1 MEKSFPQ
8 PQVAALTKARPA
20 LELWG
25 VRMVALLTA
34 VMGVVNLFSAIIPA
48 MHSRMV
54 IIRDI
59 FPMEVLHGTRLAAAL
74 AGFALLLLASS
85 LWRRKRTAWLLTI
98 LILVG
103 SIAMNLVKGLDFE
116 EASLD
121 ALLIVFLLLL
131 RPNYHADS
139 DRPSVRQGLV
149 VLAWAFAF
157 TLAYGTLGLDLLDR
171 HFKIHFGFW
180 GALTQTLAMFTTFNN
195 PSLLPVTGFGR
206 YFVFSIYLVGAA
218 TGSYALLK
226 LISPVL
232 VRQPATA
239 DERARAAGIVAA
251 YGRTSLARPALFE
264 DKSYFFSPG
273 GSVIA
278 YAARGRGVIALGDPI
293 GPPED
298 CLEAIRLFR
307 HFCTRND
314 WSPAF
319 VSVLPDA
326 LDSYR
331 AAGFDCLCMGREAIV
346 DLETFN
352 LAGSANKNARNAVAK
367 MGRLGYRAEM
377 HLPPLEEKLLH
388 ELRSISD
395 EWLTMMRGG
404 EMHFSVGWFDDEY
417 IRHSPVMAVHART
430 GEITA
435 FANLVPE
442 YQKNETCLDLMR
454 RRWEVENGTMELLF
468 TSMLEWAKAQ
478 GHATF
483 SLGQAPL
490 TGIGEHNDDPRV
502 EQALRRLSEYFKRFI
517 NFRGLHAFKEKFN
530 PRWEPRYVVYP
541 GVASLPGI
549 ITTLLRVNSDGNFLW
564 NYLKK

>member
-1 MEKSFPQ
+1 MEQ
-8 PQVAALTKARPA
+8 IQRRTLTTARPS
-20 LELWG
+20 LEAWG
-25 VRMVALLTA
+25 VRIVALLTA

-48 MHSRMV
+48 VHSRMV

-98 LILVG
+98 LILG
-103 SIAMNLVKGLDFE
+103 TSIAMNLVKGLDYE

-121 ALLIVFLLLL
+121 ALLIVFLLIL

-149 VLAWAFAF
+149 VFAWAFVF

-180 GALTQTLAMFTTFNN
+180 GALQQTIVMFTTFNN

-239 DERARAAGIVAA
+239 DERARAAKIVAA
-251 YGRTSLARPALFE
+251 YGRTALARPALFE

-293 GPPED
+293 GPPAD
-298 CLEAIRLFR
+298 CLEAIRAFQY
-307 HFCTRND
+307 FCTCND

-319 VSVLPDA
+319 VSVPPDT
-326 LDSYR
+326 LESYR
-331 AAGFDCLCMGREAIV
+331 AAGFDSLCMGREAIV
-346 DLETFN
+346 DLETFT
-352 LAGSANKNARNAVAK
+352 LAGSAHKNVRNAVAK
-367 MGRLGYRAEM
+367 MNRLGYRAEM
-377 HLPPLEEKLLH
+377 HMPPLADKLLH

-395 EWLTMMRGG
+395 EWLTMMHGG
-404 EMHFSVGWFDDEY
+404 EMHFSDGWFDDNY
-417 IRHSPVMAVHART
+417 IRNSPVMAIHAPN
-430 GEITA
+430 GGVTA

-442 YQKNETCLDLMR
+442 YQKNETSLDLMR
-454 RRWEVENGTMELLF
+454 HRRKVENGTMELLF
-468 TSMLEWAKAQ
+468 SSLLEWAKAQ
-478 GHATF
+478 GYTTF

-490 TGIGEHNDDPRV
+490 TGIGEHNDDPRI
-502 EQALRRLSEYFKRFI
+502 EQALRRLSVFFKRFI
-517 NFRGLHAFKEKFN
+517 NFRGLQSFKEKFD
-530 PRWEPRYVVYP
+530 PRWEPRYVAYL
-541 GVASLPGI
+541 GVASLPVV
-549 ITTLLRVNSDGNFLW
+549 ITTLMRVHSDGNFLW

>member
-1 MEKSFPQ
+1 MEQIQRTS
-8 PQVAALTKARPA
+8 LTTARPS
-20 LELWG
+20 LEVWG
-25 VRMVALLTA
+25 VRIVALLTA

-48 MHSRMV
+48 VHSRMV

-98 LILVG
+98 MILVG
-103 SIAMNLVKGLDFE
+103 SIAMNLVKGLDYE

-121 ALLIVFLLLL
+121 ALLIVFLLIL

-139 DRPSVRQGLV
+139 DRPSVRQGLI
-149 VLAWAFAF
+149 VLAWAFGF
-157 TLAYGTLGLDLLDR
+157 TLAYGTIGLDLLDR

-180 GALTQTLAMFTTFNN
+180 GALQQTLVMFTTFNN

-239 DERARAAGIVAA
+239 DERARATKIVAA

-298 CLEAIRLFR
+298 APEAIRAFR
-307 HFCTRND
+307 YFCTCND

-319 VSVLPDA
+319 VSALPDA

-346 DLETFN
+346 DLESFS
-352 LAGSANKNARNAVAK
+352 LAGSAFKNARNAVAK

-377 HLPPLEEKLLH
+377 HLPPLEDKLLH

-395 EWLTMMRGG
+395 EWLTMMHGG
-404 EMHFSVGWFDDEY
+404 EMHFSVGWFDDGY
-417 IRHSPVMAVHART
+417 IRNSPVMAIHAPT

-442 YQKNETCLDLMR
+442 YQKNETSLDLMR

-478 GHATF
+478 GYASF

-517 NFRGLHAFKEKFN
+517 NFRGLHTFKEKFN
-530 PRWEPRYVVYP
+530 PRWEPRYMVYL

>member
-1 MEKSFPQ
+1 ME
-8 PQVAALTKARPA
+8 QVQTAPLINTRLSVEA
-20 LELWG
+20 WG
-25 VRMVALLTA
+25 VRIVALLTA

-48 MHSRMV
+48 MHARMV

-74 AGFALLLLASS
+74 AGFALLLLAGS
-85 LWRRKRTAWLLTI
+85 LWRRKRTAWLLTV
-98 LILVG
+98 LILSA
-103 SIAMNLVKGLDFE
+103 SIVMNLVKGLDFE
-116 EASLD
+116 EAGLD
-121 ALLIVFLLLL
+121 ALLIIFLLIL

-139 DRPSVRQGLV
+139 DRPSVRQGLI
-149 VLAWAFAF
+149 VLAWAFGF
-157 TLAYGTLGLDLLDR
+157 TLAYGTIGLDLLDR

-180 GALTQTLAMFTTFNN
+180 GALQQTLVMFTTFNN

-232 VRQPATA
+232 VRQPATP
-239 DERARAAGIVAA
+239 DERARAATIVAA

-298 CLEAIRLFR
+298 APEAIRLFR
-307 HFCTRND
+307 HFCTCND

-331 AAGFDCLCMGREAIV
+331 ATGFDCLCMGREAIV
-346 DLETFN
+346 DLAEFS
-352 LAGSANKNARNAVAK
+352 LSGSAYKNVRNAVAK

-377 HLPPLEEKLLH
+377 HLPPLEDKLLH
-388 ELRSISD
+388 ELREISD
-395 EWLTMMRGG
+395 EWLTMMHGG
-404 EMHFSVGWFDDEY
+404 EMHFSVGWFDDDY
-417 IRHSPVMAVHART
+417 IRNSPVMAVHAAN
-430 GEITA
+430 GQVTA

-442 YQKNETCLDLMR
+442 YQKNETSLDLMR

-478 GHATF
+478 GYASF

-502 EQALRRLSEYFKRFI
+502 EQALRRLSEYFRRFI
-517 NFRGLHAFKEKFN
+517 NFKGLHSFKEKFN

-541 GVASLPGI
+541 GVASLPGV